1 MYPKKIILI
10 LILFLTVGTNA
21 SAQGFFKDKFLRWD
35 HIELGIHTG
44 PSLYIGELNDNLIG
58 FNQINPFN
66 FSSWNVGA
74 SLKQYFASTSVGDR
88 TWGIRLDYNLTQING
103 TGPEPNAPTNSDPD
117 QHLRFSNHMHE
128 LALLGEFQFWE
139 FRPTRERFL
148 ITPYVFA
155 GVGGL
160 YHNPKAPDQLGSMH
174 SLIDQLVEAIN
185 PQYGT
190 NDEEAEQLTGFD
202 KESKWVAHIPF
213 GAGVKYNFSGP
224 LSIAIELNYRYAFT
238 DFLDGIG
245 SGEYLDYNKI
255 NNKLPGDLSIPE
267 LNQTDWETLVSPSTQ
282 GGTNSYIDLI
292 GRPRGHKGNDFF
304 MTTVFKAT
312 WTFYKYRDP
321 SWK

>member
-21 SAQGFFKDKFLRWD
+21 SAQGFFKDKFLRGD

-66 FSSWNVGA
+66 SSWNVGA

-88 TWGIRLDYNLTQING
+88 TWGIRLDYNFTQING

-139 FRPTRERFL
+139 FRPTRERTL
-148 ITPYVFA
+148 ITPYVLA
-155 GVGGL
+155 GVGWM
-160 YHNPKAPDQLGSMH
+160 YHHAKAANSNGTAH
-174 SLIDQLVEAIN
+174 SLNNQLVEIKKPVYIKDSLGNNVLKGAKHN
-185 PQYGT
+185 NWAGT
-190 NDEEAEQLTGFD
+190 
-202 KESKWVAHIPF
+202 IPF
-213 GAGVKYNFSGP
+213 GAGIKYNFSGP
-224 LSIAIELNYRYAFT
+224 LTLALELNYRYTFS
-238 DFLDGIG
+238 DFLDGIA
-245 SGEYLDYNKI
+245 SGLYLDYNHI
-255 NNKLPGDLSIPE
+255 SNNLPQGATKLT
-267 LNQTDWETLVSPSTQ
+267 QTDWETLVSPSTQ